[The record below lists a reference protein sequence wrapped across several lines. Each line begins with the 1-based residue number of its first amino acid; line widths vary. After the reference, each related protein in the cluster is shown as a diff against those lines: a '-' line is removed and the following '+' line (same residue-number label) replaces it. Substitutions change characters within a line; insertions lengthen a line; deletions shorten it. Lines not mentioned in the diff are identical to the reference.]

1 MKKLMNFKKSQKGFT
16 LIEIIVVLVV
26 LALLAAIAI
35 PTLIGYVNDAKKKQ
49 ILTEARAVLV
59 AVQSQAVYEYGVD
72 GAVAADDISVTEVN
86 DLLGETYIVADTEVG
101 DNGFLSY
108 TVSTAG
114 KVTGIVYSNNG
125 YTATY
130 ASGAWSTAKAA

>member
-1 MKKLMNFKKSQKGFT
+1 MKKLMGFKKSEKGFT

-59 AVQSQAVYEYGVD
+59 SVQAQAVYEY
-72 GAVAADDISVTEVN
+72 AADGDVLAADITPAEVN
-86 DLLGETYIVADTEVG
+86 ALLGEDYIVADTEAG
-101 DNGFLSY
+101 DDGYLSI
-108 TVSTAG
+108 TVSAAG

-130 ASGAWSTAKAA
+130 ASGAWSTAKV